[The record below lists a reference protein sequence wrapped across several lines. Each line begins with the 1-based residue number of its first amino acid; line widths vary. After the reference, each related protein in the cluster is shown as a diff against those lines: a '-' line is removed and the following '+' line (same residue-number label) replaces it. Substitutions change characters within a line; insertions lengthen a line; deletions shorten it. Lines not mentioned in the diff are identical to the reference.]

1 MKKFESIVMTTSF
14 DNCFLIKMDRGRSLF
29 WSWYM
34 FSEIEIIFV
43 IIKNEISWLAFVV
56 RLIDIGGTIGVEAV
70 EIQNSWE
77 YRV

>member
-1 MKKFESIVMTTSF
+1 
-14 DNCFLIKMDRGRSLF
+14 
-29 WSWYM
+29 M

-70 EIQNSWE
+70 EIQNS
-77 YRV
+77 